1 MGQRSERRRSVLRVV
16 SGCARVAWEHARVGA
31 GTSRTREIQE
41 LLWRAAEKLR
51 GSVDAGQY
59 KEFILGLVFL
69 KHVSDVGALGVRWA
83 DLAGG
88 DGAKLDAA
96 MDAIMRDNPA
106 LAGVLPKVFRG
117 IDQRRLKELV
127 ALIGDARFGGGK
139 RDVLGE
145 SYEYFLER
153 FARAEGKRAGEFYT
167 PAGVV
172 RLLVEVL
179 EPDRGVVYD
188 PCCGSGGMFVQSAKV
203 RTDLAVRGQES
214 NERTWRLAK
223 MNLAIHGMDPS
234 GLGDR
239 WGDTF
244 ADDLH
249 PALRADFILAN
260 PPFNQSD
267 WQRDPGDPRWRYGV
281 PPLSN
286 ANFAWLQLIAAKLA
300 DNGSAGVVLSNGSM
314 SSRQVGEG
322 AIRAALV
329 RADLVACMVALP
341 GNLFRTTAIPACVWF
356 LARDKGAR
364 RGQILFV
371 DARGL
376 GTMVDRTERIL
387 TTSDIA
393 RIADTYRAWRGEAYE
408 NVPGFCFSA
417 SIDEVAEQDHVLTPG
432 RYVGAVACA
441 EETEPV
447 ADRIERLTKEL
458 YAQFEESARL
468 ESVVRD
474 QLGRLGD

>member
-1 MGQRSERRRSVLRVV
+1 MK
-16 SGCARVAWEHARVGA
+16 A
-31 GTSRTREIQE
+31 GVSRTREIQE

-69 KHVSDVGALGVRWA
+69 KHVSDMGALGVRWA

-96 MDAIMRDNPA
+96 MDSIMRDNPA
-106 LAGVLPKVFRG
+106 LAGVLPKVFRSL
-117 IDQRRLKELV
+117 DQGRLAELV
-127 ALIGDARFGGGK
+127 ALIGDARFAGEK

-203 RTDLAVRGQES
+203 KPDLSVRGQES

-244 ADDLH
+244 ANDLH
-249 PALRADFILAN
+249 PGLRADFILAN

-267 WQRDPGDPRWRYGV
+267 WQRDPHDPRWRFGV

-300 DNGSAGVVLSNGSM
+300 GDGSAGVVLSNGSM
-314 SSRQVGEG
+314 SSRQMGEG
-322 AIRAALV
+322 TIRAALV

-341 GNLFRTTAIPACVWF
+341 ANLFRTTAIPACVWF
-356 LARDKGAR
+356 LARNKSAR

-393 RIADTYRAWRGEAYE
+393 RIAGTYRAWRSDGYE
-408 NVPGFCFSA
+408 DVPGFCFSA
-417 SIDEVAEQDHVLTPG
+417 SVEEVAEQDYVLNPG
-432 RYVGAVACA
+432 RYVGTVARD

-468 ESVVRD
+468 EAMVRD
-474 QLGRLGD
+474 QLGRLHD

>member
-1 MGQRSERRRSVLRVV
+1 VT
-16 SGCARVAWEHARVGA
+16 A
-31 GTSRTREIQE
+31 GTSPTRAIQE

-69 KHVSDVGALGVRWA
+69 KHVSDMGALGVRWA
-83 DLAGG
+83 DLADG
-88 DGAKLDAA
+88 DGARLDAA
-96 MDAIMRDNPA
+96 MDEIMRDNPV
-106 LAGVLPKVFRG
+106 LAGVLPKVFRS
-117 IDQRRLKELV
+117 IDQGRLKELV
-127 ALIGDARFGGGK
+127 ILIGDARFGGDK

-179 EPDRGVVYD
+179 EPDRGIVYD

-203 RTDLAVRGQES
+203 KTDLAVRGQES

-300 DNGSAGVVLSNGSM
+300 ENGTAGVVLSNGSM
-314 SSRQVGEG
+314 SSRQSGEG
-322 AIRAALV
+322 TIRAALV

-356 LARDKGAR
+356 LARNKRAR

-376 GTMVDRTERIL
+376 GTMVDRTERVL
-387 TTSDIA
+387 TTGDIA
-393 RIADTYRAWRGEAYE
+393 RIAGTYRAWRTGAYE
-408 NVPGFCFSA
+408 NEPGFCFSA
-417 SIDEVAEQDHVLTPG
+417 SLEEVAAQDFVLTPG
-432 RYVGAVACA
+432 RYVGAVACE
-441 EETEPV
+441 EETEPI

-458 YAQFEESARL
+458 YAQFDESARL
-468 ESVVRD
+468 ASAVRD
-474 QLGRLGD
+474 QLGRLHD